1 MAFKRVLCAVDFSP
15 GSQEA
20 FAIAVETARIHAGSL
35 HLIHIIEAR
44 PAISQFPPIDA
55 MGKMAVEIEEK
66 AAAAMEALVVSAS
79 PSLDGL
85 SVTSE
90 VTSGTAFVE
99 IVTRAREWSAD
110 LVVLG
115 AVGAARPLRE
125 VLLGGT
131 ADRVMKEAACSV
143 LIARNPRPQPD

>member
-20 FAIAVETARIHAGSL
+20 FAIAVEAARMHSGLL
-35 HLIHIIEAR
+35 HLIHVIEAG
-44 PAISQFPPIDA
+44 PVISVFPPIDA

-85 SVTSE
+85 SVTTE

-99 IVTRAREWSAD
+99 IVTRAREWNAD
-110 LVVLG
+110 LSS
-115 AVGAARPLRE
+115 RRHWRRQTSP
-125 VLLGGT
+125 
-131 ADRVMKEAACSV
+131 
-143 LIARNPRPQPD
+143 